1 MEKKIILTMTDEDND
16 SDMLRYLNGPKYA
29 IALWEISQEIFRPA
43 RKHGYSD
50 RQVNEY
56 LDGNDTY
63 LAIGRLEEMFFEILA
78 KHNLEID

>member
-1 MEKKIILTMTDEDND
+1 MELKIKADAREI
-16 SDMLRYLNGPKYA
+16 RKYLDGPNYA
-29 IALWEISQEIFRPA
+29 LALWEISQTIFRPA

-56 LDGNDTY
+56 LDGDDTY